1 MAFDSCQFPDPLK
14 VANIT
19 PVFKKGDKTDKSN
32 YRPVSILPLISKVF
46 ERKIFEQLS
55 NYLETFFNSLLCGF
69 RKKHG
74 TQHALFNLLCKWK
87 RQLDEKG
94 FVASILMDLSKAYDC
109 LPHDLIIAKLEAY
122 GLSKA
127 SLKFLYN
134 YFKNRFQRTKIGSDF
149 SSFLE
154 ILLGV
159 PQGSILGPLI
169 FNLFINDLFYFIE
182 KTVICNFADDNTLY
196 SCGTDITSVF
206 SNIEDDT
213 SVVLNWFYNNC
224 LKANPAKFQFIV
236 LGKNFGKICLN
247 INGSKIQSKKSV
259 TLLGIEIDN
268 RLNFLE
274 HISAMTKKINL
285 KTRSLARIRTF
296 LSQKKAEILG
306 SSFVMCLY
314 FYCPLIWMFTSKK
327 GYNMISRSHYRLL
340 RVLYKNY
347 DLTYPQILELHNL
360 EDIHTTQLKFL
371 MIEVYKSLNS
381 LNPKF
386 TWSLFETKEL
396 AISLRCGASLLL
408 PPART
413 TFYGLNSLLFRGA
426 LTWNLLPNYLKQSP
440 SLDMFK
446 ANIKLFKSIKCNC
459 SLCR

>member
-1 MAFDSCQFPDPLK
+1 MLADCINMAFDSCQFPDPLK
-14 VANIT
+14 IANIT

-169 FNLFINDLFYFIE
+169 FNLFINDLF
-182 KTVICNFADDNTLY
+182 
-196 SCGTDITSVF
+196 
-206 SNIEDDT
+206 
-213 SVVLNWFYNNC
+213 
-224 LKANPAKFQFIV
+224 
-236 LGKNFGKICLN
+236 
-247 INGSKIQSKKSV
+247 
-259 TLLGIEIDN
+259 
-268 RLNFLE
+268 
-274 HISAMTKKINL
+274 
-285 KTRSLARIRTF
+285 
-296 LSQKKAEILG
+296 
-306 SSFVMCLY
+306 
-314 FYCPLIWMFTSKK
+314 
-327 GYNMISRSHYRLL
+327 
-340 RVLYKNY
+340 
-347 DLTYPQILELHNL
+347 
-360 EDIHTTQLKFL
+360 
-371 MIEVYKSLNS
+371 
-381 LNPKF
+381 
-386 TWSLFETKEL
+386 
-396 AISLRCGASLLL
+396 
-408 PPART
+408 
-413 TFYGLNSLLFRGA
+413 
-426 LTWNLLPNYLKQSP
+426 
-440 SLDMFK
+440 
-446 ANIKLFKSIKCNC
+446 
-459 SLCR
+459 